1 LFVSSKLSIGS
12 SLRGCV
18 RIIGFFE
25 LIGEEPAVPSEVS
38 Y

>member
-1 LFVSSKLSIGS
+1 
-12 SLRGCV
+12 LRGCV